1 MDSDNLANLRRQAG
15 NHTQKLF
22 LMLDFAPDI
31 KRTDVPDPY
40 YGENGFDE
48 VFDMIEISS
57 SGLIEHIKQQTRQQ
71 AGRHIDV

>member
-57 SGLIEHIKQQTRQQ
+57 SGLIEHNKLPRSKLRGIR
-71 AGRHIDV
+71 IE